1 MASNSPGKK
10 KYFCLALSLK
20 IKLRASGHS
29 LDPVDIRE
37 FGAFTSLFD
46 VNPSKVIAINYCHV
60 LKLKVL
66 FSKRWLW

>member
-10 KYFCLALSLK
+10 KYFSLALFVK
-20 IKLRASGHS
+20 IKLRASRLS

-46 VNPSKVIAINYCHV
+46 VNP
-60 LKLKVL
+60 
-66 FSKRWLW
+66 